1 MVRKLNIGNNN
12 MTHSIAERFRRF
24 LPVVVDLETAGLN
37 SETDAILEIAA
48 IILTMDANGKIIPQ
62 EQYAC
67 HVLPFKGANLDQE
80 ALEFNGIDPYH
91 PFRFAVDEATALS
104 QILLPIER
112 AVKDQG
118 CQRAVLVGHNPNF
131 DLSFLKA
138 AIKRC
143 NYKPDPFHAF
153 TTFDTATLAALALKH
168 TVLAVAAQAAGL
180 AFDNQQAH
188 SAIYDVT
195 KTAELFCYIVNKWD
209 AKESEK

>member
-62 EQYAC
+62 EQHAC

-112 AVKDQG
+112 AVKNQG

-168 TVLAVAAQAAGL
+168 TVLAVAVQEAGL
-180 AFDNQQAH
+180 VFDNQQAH

-209 AKESEK
+209 ARDND